1 VTETRRF
8 RCRPEAVPAARR
20 FVRDVLRDQEPDV
33 AQAAEL
39 MISELATNCVR
50 HAHTDF
56 ELAIDARGDI
66 RVEVRD
72 TGGGSPVVLSPPPRQ
87 FSGRGLQ
94 IVAAMSDAW
103 GIIPDPAGKTV
114 WFTLRRAAA

>member
-1 VTETRRF
+1 VTDTRRF
-8 RCRPEAVPAARR
+8 DCRPEAVPAARR
-20 FVRDVLRDQEPDV
+20 FVRDVLADHEPEV

-39 MISELATNCVR
+39 MISELATNCVL

-56 ELAIDARGDI
+56 ELAIDSRGDV

-72 TGGGSPVVLSPPPRQ
+72 TGGGRPVVLSPHPRQ
-87 FSGRGLQ
+87 LSGRGLQ
-94 IVAAMSDAW
+94 IVAAMSDSW
-103 GIIPDPAGKTV
+103 GIIRDPAGKTV